1 MITFYYDIKVPLRG
15 EEPGFF
21 KVEYQGNGDA
31 VHRHPA
37 SLAYSSERIWEE
49 RNEKVAFIKNRDL
62 GAGADV
68 DLEEFMW
75 VKLAAKQ
82 L

>member
-1 MITFYYDIKVPLRG
+1 MITFYYEIKKQFKKTEFGFYKLEFKG
-15 EEPGFF
+15 EAETIH
-21 KVEYQGNGDA
+21 K
-31 VHRHPA
+31 HPA
-37 SLAYSSERIWEE
+37 SMHYAADRIWEE
-49 RNEKVAFIKNRDL
+49 KDGTVSFIKNRL
-62 GAGADV
+62 LSEEVDV